1 MHDKRRLSDEMLRII
16 RAWSK
21 QLTLEEEMEDGL
33 PEALDVEEAYIRGIR
48 DGKAELSRDI
58 LEAQDL
64 INYNWT
70 NKRNEIHIRNK

>member
-64 INYNWT
+64 INYN
-70 NKRNEIHIRNK
+70 

>member
-16 RAWSK
+16 RVWSK

-33 PEALDVEEAYIRGIR
+33 PEALDVEGAYDRGVR

-64 INYNWT
+64 INYN
-70 NKRNEIHIRNK
+70 